1 MDTYMNTFAVL
12 AQGLPMPKNC
22 DTCDM
27 RRIYSRMK
35 PCPCPAVSGNLVR
48 YAADAKQRRE
58 GCPLT
63 EVSIDNVFELSAGK
77 NSSTRINCSEVKRP

>member
-1 MDTYMNTFAVL
+1 MNIHLNEFAVL

-22 DTCDM
+22 DTCDL

-48 YAADAKQRRE
+48 YAADARQRRE
-58 GCPLT
+58 GCPLI
-63 EVSIDNVFELSAGK
+63 EVSIDSVHNLVTEAAER
-77 NSSTRINCSEVKRP
+77 TTIHCSEVLP